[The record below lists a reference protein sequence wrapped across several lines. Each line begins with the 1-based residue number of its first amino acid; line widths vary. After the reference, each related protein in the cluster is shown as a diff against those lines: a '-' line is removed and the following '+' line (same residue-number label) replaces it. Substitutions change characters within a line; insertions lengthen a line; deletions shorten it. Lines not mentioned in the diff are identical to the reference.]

1 MLSRTIGE
9 IKVGDSAGITTVVTE
24 YDGHGPC
31 GSRGNPGRIDLGLYS
46 REGVTGAASPRRLA
60 PGTLVSS
67 FIYNALGTHLLGP
80 GSQQVHQT
88 YYPLKP
94 VYIGDRITT
103 TVEVVHKDEVKN
115 MVWLRTLCTNQGG
128 KLVAR
133 GKAVLLLRG
142 HNTATA

>member
-9 IKVGDSAGITTVVTE
+9 IKVGDLAGITTLVTE
-24 YDGHGPC
+24 YDGYAAC
-31 GSRGNPGRIDLGLYS
+31 GEQGNLGRIDLSSYS
-46 REGVTGAASPRRLA
+46 REDFTGTASPRRMA

-88 YYPLKP
+88 CYPLKP

-103 TVEVVHKDEVKN
+103 TVEVVHKDEIKN
-115 MVWLRTLCTNQGG
+115 MVWLSTLCTNQGG

-133 GKAVLLLRG
+133 GKAVLLLAG
-142 HNTATA
+142 HKTATA